1 MNSISFVWKGMSKI
15 CLATATYFGLCKKE
29 KNKEKLNLKVL
40 YNKQATTQQIL
51 NSGAL

>member
-1 MNSISFVWKGMSKI
+1 MQDG
-15 CLATATYFGLCKKE
+15 KKE
-29 KNKEKLNLKVL
+29 RKFNLKVL